1 MAHAVYRVLGNRQA
15 ESRCC
20 ANAPISPMIPITP
33 KSLRR
38 PWRALSGI
46 LALLFACSGLR
57 AAEPVPA
64 FALHDGDRVVF
75 YGDSITQDGGYPAV
89 VEAYCRDR
97 FPTWDLRFYNS
108 GVGGDTVKGGGSGE
122 IGVRIDR
129 DVIRLK
135 PTVVTLMLGM
145 NDGRYRKLEP
155 ETLAAFTDGYRNIVK
170 RIKDALPGVRIYLI
184 RSSPFDDVARP
195 PNFEGGYMEVLRKMG
210 DSVAEIGREQ
220 QLPVV
225 DFGSVV
231 ASGIGSVFRKDPD
244 LARLLLPDRVHPSPA
259 GHIVMGATLLRAWQA
274 PALVSRVEI
283 DAHSPSV
290 VGAEN
295 ASVSAL
301 VVSDGVVKWTELDG
315 SLPLPLDFADAS
327 TNLAQLAGAD
337 LDSIDS
343 EPLVVSGLRAGRYEL
358 RIDDQ
363 LVGVFLDSDL
373 AKGVNLAR
381 YNTPMRWQANQ
392 VRWAATGGHEIQ
404 RLERHLLYTAAGDAA
419 ALSAAAFLS
428 AAEEKD
434 QSSRSHPALPKERH
448 FALSPLP

>member
-1 MAHAVYRVLGNRQA
+1 MKPTN
-15 ESRCC
+15 
-20 ANAPISPMIPITP
+20 P
-33 KSLRR
+33 KPPHL
-38 PWRALSGI
+38 PWRALSGFLFLLVASACLRSAE
-46 LALLFACSGLR
+46 LA
-57 AAEPVPA
+57 PV

-75 YGDSITQDGGYPAV
+75 YGDSITQDGGYAAV

-129 DVIRLK
+129 DVIRLR

-155 ETLAAFTDGYRNIVK
+155 ETLAAFTGGYRFIVK
-170 RIKDALPGVRIYLI
+170 KIREALPGVRIYLI

-195 PNFEGGYMEVLRKMG
+195 PNFEGGYMEVLRQMG
-210 DSVAEIGREQ
+210 ESVAEIGREQ

-231 ASGIGSVFRKDPD
+231 ALGIGSVFRKDPD

-259 GHIVMGATLLRAWQA
+259 GHIVMGAALLRAWQA
-274 PALVSRVEI
+274 PALVSRVQI
-283 DAHSPSV
+283 DAHSLSV
-290 VGAEN
+290 VAAEN

-301 VVSDGVVKWTELDG
+301 VVSDGVVKWTELDS
-315 SLPLPLDFADAS
+315 SLPLPLDFADAN
-327 TNLAQLAGAD
+327 TDLAQLAGAD
-337 LDSIDS
+337 LDSINS
-343 EPLVVSGLRAGRYEL
+343 EPLVISGLRPGRYEL

-381 YNTPMRWQANQ
+381 YNTPMRWQAYQ
-392 VRWAATGGHEIQ
+392 VRWAATGGHEVQ
-404 RLERHLLYTAAGDAA
+404 RLERHLLFTAAGDPGAI
-419 ALSAAAFLS
+419 SAAAFLS

-434 QSSRSHPALPKERH
+434 QSSRSRPALPKERH
-448 FALSPLP
+448 FALLPLP